1 VTAPLV
7 EIVVPVYNG
16 ARDLAECLDSLL
28 AQTYASWRATV
39 MDNRS
44 TDGTAAIAD
53 DYARRDP
60 RLAVVHWDEFVSQSE
75 NYNRALTRVS
85 ADAAYV
91 KVLEADNWIAKDAI
105 ASAVALAES
114 DPSIGVV
121 SGYALMGRDILGHG
135 VDARTSVFSGREVL
149 ERLLADQT
157 YLFGTPTNLLFRASA
172 LREVSPWFQPIF
184 YDDADLCLRLLRRF
198 RLGFVHQVLAFIRV
212 DNRGVFSSFAGFDFM
227 PAFTYFAAQDYARE
241 LLEPGA
247 AEAAIRR
254 REAIYYGC
262 LARAAL
268 GGRSRAYWDWNRKV
282 QAARGD
288 RIRRGPLAKALARE
302 AVDMALNPKSTVE
315 RLLRKVPGR
324 S

>member
-7 EIVVPVYNG
+7 EIVVPVYDG

-28 AQTYASWRATV
+28 AQTYPSWRATV

-60 RLAVVHWDEFVSQSE
+60 RLSVVHWDEFVSQSE
-75 NYNRALTRVS
+75 NYNRALGRVG

-91 KVLEADNWIAKDAI
+91 KVLEADNWIAKDAL
-105 ASAVALAES
+105 ASAVSLAES

-135 VDARTSVFSGREVL
+135 VDARTSVFTGRDVL
-149 ERLLADQT
+149 EQLLADQT
-157 YLFGTPTNLLFRASA
+157 YLFGTPTNLLFRAAA

-184 YDDADLCLRLLRRF
+184 YDDADLCLRLLRRH
-198 RLGFVHQVLAFIRV
+198 RLGFVHEVLAFIRV

-227 PAFTYFAAQDYARE
+227 PAFCYFAAQDYAPG
-241 LLEPGA
+241 LLGPD
-247 AEAAIRR
+247 AETAIRR
-254 REAIYYGC
+254 RESVYYRC

-268 GGRSRAYWDWNRKV
+268 GGRSRAYWDWNRKAL
-282 QAARGD
+282 AARGD
-288 RIRRGPLAKALARE
+288 RIRRRPFARALALE
-302 AVDMALNPKSTVE
+302 ALDMAGNPKSTVE
-315 RLLRKVPGR
+315 RLLRKLPKR
-324 S
+324 P